1 MIVFPAIDL
10 KDAKCVRLYK
20 GDMNEAVIYNENPP
34 SQAQTFEDAGFSWL
48 HIVDLNGAVER
59 RSVNIDIVREIVK
72 NTNLKVQLGGGIR
85 DLARIERWLSAGVTR
100 VILGTVAVRDPEL
113 VKEACRLFPD
123 KIVVGIDAR
132 AGKVAVSGWTET
144 SDMDVIDLA
153 RNFSDCGVAAIIHT
167 DIDRD
172 GTGQGLNVEATAEL
186 ARATDIP
193 VIASGGVASM
203 LDLEKVKAANLH
215 GTIAGRALYDGSLD
229 LKEVA
234 SFR

>member
-34 SQAQTFEDAGFSWL
+34 SQAKDFEEAGFDWL
-48 HIVDLNGAVER
+48 HVVDLNGAINGH
-59 RSVNIDIVREIVK
+59 SVNVDIVREIIK
-72 NTNLKVQLGGGIR
+72 STKLKVQLGGGIR
-85 DLARIERWLSAGVTR
+85 DLDRIEHWLSAGVTR
-100 VILGTVAVRDPEL
+100 VILGTIAVRDPGL

-123 KIVVGIDAR
+123 KVVVGIDAR
-132 AGKVAVSGWTET
+132 HGKVAVSGWTET
-144 SDMDVIDLA
+144 SDMDVIELVKK
-153 RNFSDCGVAAIIHT
+153 FSDCGVSAIIHT

-172 GTGQGLNVEATAEL
+172 GTGQGLNIEATSEL

-203 LDLEKVKAANLH
+203 KDLERVKAANLH

-229 LKEVA
+229 LKQVA